1 MTSVQWMI
9 RNTFIELKETELQS
23 CRPRAVSD
31 FDVVYSP
38 VLVKSIAKIDEYEV
52 ESAASTS
59 LGSWADES
67 DNERESIFAD
77 VSEHLTS
84 ENGAC
89 SQPPC
94 WPALPMMQY
103 TFPVCFNSVSPTRQE
118 APIFPKPVQEQKAK
132 KGEVRTT
139 VMIRNM
145 PNNYT
150 RKMLLELLDLNGLAA
165 CYDFVYLPMDF
176 ETKACLGY
184 AFINMV
190 TPAAAS
196 QFWKIFN
203 GFSNWSIPS
212 RKVAGVSWSGP
223 HQGLQA
229 HVERYRNSSIMCEG
243 TPDDYKPIIL
253 SNGVR
258 MPFPAATR
266 KLRSSRQPCR
276 R

>member
-1 MTSVQWMI
+1 MQWMI
-9 RNTFIELKETELQS
+9 RNTFIEFKEAELQS

-38 VLVKSIAKIDEYEV
+38 VLVNSIEKIDEYEV

-67 DNERESIFAD
+67 DNELESIFAD
-77 VSEHLTS
+77 VSDATR
-84 ENGAC
+84 ENGVC
-89 SQPPC
+89 SQTAC

-103 TFPVCFNSVSPTRQE
+103 TFPVCVNSHSQIRQE
-118 APIFPKPVQEQKAK
+118 APILPKPVQEQKVK

-150 RKMLLELLDLNGLAA
+150 RKMLLELLDLNGFAA
-165 CYDFVYLPMDF
+165 SYDFVYLPIDF

-184 AFINMV
+184 AFINMA
-190 TPAAAS
+190 TPVAAN

-212 RKVAGVSWSGP
+212 RNVAGVSWSGP

-229 HVERYRNSSIMCEG
+229 HIERYSNSSIMCDG

-258 MPFPAATR
+258 VPFPAATR